1 MVWFDLPRR
10 KLFDFVSANKDLGI
24 LNDSFYF
31 TVLLYDKNMDTTFTL
46 EQISALTDLPLRTI
60 RYYIQLGLVD
70 RHEGDRKH
78 ARYTQKHLDQV
89 LQVRA
94 MADQGTSLERIK
106 QLIHGITTPPPPP
119 KAAGD
124 ISVISKVFIAPGFE
138 LHLEPQAAGLSPEK
152 LRLFVRSVLSTWEE
166 INASE

>member
-1 MVWFDLPRR
+1 M
-10 KLFDFVSANKDLGI
+10 I
-24 LNDSFYF
+24 E
-31 TVLLYDKNMDTTFTL
+31 NMDTTFTL
-46 EQISALTDLPLRTI
+46 DQLSALTDLPLRTI

-94 MADQGTSLERIK
+94 MADQGMPLERIK
-106 QLIHGITTPPPPP
+106 QLINGITTPVPPP

-124 ISVISKVFIAPGFE
+124 ISVISRVFIAPGVE
-138 LHLEPQAAGLSPEK
+138 LHIEPQMAGLSPEK

>member
-1 MVWFDLPRR
+1 M
-10 KLFDFVSANKDLGI
+10 I
-24 LNDSFYF
+24 E
-31 TVLLYDKNMDTTFTL
+31 NMDTTFTL
-46 EQISALTDLPLRTI
+46 DQLSALTDLPLRTI

-94 MADQGTSLERIK
+94 MADQGMPLERIK
-106 QLIHGITTPPPPP
+106 QLMHGITTPPPLP

-124 ISVISKVFIAPGFE
+124 ISVISKVFIAPGVE
-138 LHLEPQAAGLSPEK
+138 LHVEPQIAGLSPEK
-152 LRLFVRSVLSTWEE
+152 IRLFVRSVLTTWEE

>member
-1 MVWFDLPRR
+1 M
-10 KLFDFVSANKDLGI
+10 I
-24 LNDSFYF
+24 E
-31 TVLLYDKNMDTTFTL
+31 NMDTTFTL
-46 EQISALTDLPLRTI
+46 DQLSALTDLPLRTI

-78 ARYTQKHLDQV
+78 ARYTQKHLDQ
-89 LQVRA
+89 LLKVRA
-94 MADQGTSLERIK
+94 MADQGVPLERIK
-106 QLIHGITTPPPPP
+106 QLINGITTPQPPQ

-124 ISVISKVFIAPGFE
+124 ISVISKVFIAPGVE
-138 LHLEPQAAGLSPEK
+138 LHIEPQMAGLSPEK

>member
-1 MVWFDLPRR
+1 M
-10 KLFDFVSANKDLGI
+10 I
-24 LNDSFYF
+24 E
-31 TVLLYDKNMDTTFTL
+31 NMDTTFTL
-46 EQISALTDLPLRTI
+46 DQLSALTDLPLRTI

-94 MADQGTSLERIK
+94 MADQGMPLERIK
-106 QLIHGITTPPPPP
+106 QLMNGITTPPPLP

-124 ISVISKVFIAPGFE
+124 ISVISKVFIAPGVE
-138 LHLEPQAAGLSPEK
+138 LHLEPQIAVLSPEK
-152 LRLFVRSVLSTWEE
+152 LRLFVRTVLTTWEK

>member
-1 MVWFDLPRR
+1 M
-10 KLFDFVSANKDLGI
+10 I
-24 LNDSFYF
+24 E
-31 TVLLYDKNMDTTFTL
+31 NMDTTFNL
-46 EQISALTDLPLRTI
+46 DQLSALTDLPLRTI

-94 MADQGTSLERIK
+94 MADQGMPLERIK
-106 QLIHGITTPPPPP
+106 QLMNGITTPPPLP

-124 ISVISKVFIAPGFE
+124 ISVISKVFIAPGVE
-138 LHLEPQAAGLSPEK
+138 LHVEPQIAGLYPEK
-152 LRLFVRSVLSTWEE
+152 LRLFVRSVLTTWEE

>member
-1 MVWFDLPRR
+1 
-10 KLFDFVSANKDLGI
+10 
-24 LNDSFYF
+24 
-31 TVLLYDKNMDTTFTL
+31 MDNTFTL
-46 EQISALTDLPLRTI
+46 DQLSALTDLSLRTI

-94 MADQGTSLERIK
+94 MADQGTPLERIK
-106 QLIHGITTPPPPP
+106 QLIHGITIPPLPP
-119 KAAGD
+119 KGPGD
-124 ISVISKVFIAPGFE
+124 ISVISKVFIAPGIE
-138 LHLEPQAAGLSPEK
+138 LHLEPQVAGLSPEK
-152 LRLFVRSVLSTWEE
+152 LRQFVRSVLSNWEE

>member
-1 MVWFDLPRR
+1 M
-10 KLFDFVSANKDLGI
+10 I
-24 LNDSFYF
+24 E
-31 TVLLYDKNMDTTFTL
+31 NMDTTFTL
-46 EQISALTDLPLRTI
+46 DQLSALTDLPLRTI

-94 MADQGTSLERIK
+94 MADQGTPLERIK
-106 QLIHGITTPPPPP
+106 QLIHGISTPPSPP

-124 ISVISKVFIAPGFE
+124 ISVISKVFIAPGVE
-138 LHLEPQAAGLSPEK
+138 LHIEPQMAGLSPEK
-152 LRLFVRSVLSTWEE
+152 LRLFVRSVLSTWEA

>member
-1 MVWFDLPRR
+1 
-10 KLFDFVSANKDLGI
+10 
-24 LNDSFYF
+24 
-31 TVLLYDKNMDTTFTL
+31 
-46 EQISALTDLPLRTI
+46 LPLRTI

-78 ARYTQKHLDQV
+78 ARYNQKHLDQV

-94 MADQGTSLERIK
+94 MADQGMPLERIK
-106 QLIHGITTPPPPP
+106 QLINGITTPLPSQ

-124 ISVISKVFIAPGFE
+124 ISVISKVFIAPGVE
-138 LHLEPQAAGLSPEK
+138 LHIEPQMAGLSPEK

>member
-1 MVWFDLPRR
+1 M
-10 KLFDFVSANKDLGI
+10 I
-24 LNDSFYF
+24 E
-31 TVLLYDKNMDTTFTL
+31 NMDTTFTL
-46 EQISALTDLPLRTI
+46 DQLSALTDLPLRTI

-94 MADQGTSLERIK
+94 MADQGTPLERIK
-106 QLIHGITTPPPPP
+106 QLINGITTPLPLQ

-124 ISVISKVFIAPGFE
+124 ISVISKVFIAHGVE
-138 LHLEPQAAGLSPEK
+138 LQIEPQMAGLSPEK

>member
-1 MVWFDLPRR
+1 M
-10 KLFDFVSANKDLGI
+10 I
-24 LNDSFYF
+24 E
-31 TVLLYDKNMDTTFTL
+31 NMDTTFNL
-46 EQISALTDLPLRTI
+46 DQLSALTDLPLRTI

-94 MADQGTSLERIK
+94 MADQGMPLERVK
-106 QLIHGITTPPPPP
+106 QLMNGITTPPPLP

-124 ISVISKVFIAPGFE
+124 ISVISKVFIAPGVE
-138 LHLEPQAAGLSPEK
+138 LHVEPQIAGLSPEK
-152 LRLFVRSVLSTWEE
+152 LRLFVRSVLTTWEE

>member
-1 MVWFDLPRR
+1 M
-10 KLFDFVSANKDLGI
+10 N
-24 LNDSFYF
+24 
-31 TVLLYDKNMDTTFTL
+31 TTFTL
-46 EQISALTDLPLRTI
+46 DQLSALTDLSLRTI

-106 QLIHGITTPPPPP
+106 QLINGITTPPPLP

-124 ISVISKVFIAPGFE
+124 ISVISKVFIAPGVE
-138 LHLEPQAAGLSPEK
+138 LHLEPTLAGLSPEK
-152 LRLFVRSVLSTWEE
+152 LRKFVRTVLSNWEE
-166 INASE
+166 LHESE

>member
-1 MVWFDLPRR
+1 M
-10 KLFDFVSANKDLGI
+10 N
-24 LNDSFYF
+24 
-31 TVLLYDKNMDTTFTL
+31 TTFTL
-46 EQISALTDLPLRTI
+46 EQVSTLTDLPLRTI

-94 MADQGTSLERIK
+94 MADQGVPLERIK
-106 QLIHGITTPPPPP
+106 QLIHGITLPPPPP

-124 ISVISKVFIAPGFE
+124 ISVISKVFVAPGIE
-138 LHLEPQAAGLSPEK
+138 LHLDPQTAGLSPEK
-152 LRLFVRSVLSTWEE
+152 LRLFVRNVLSNWEE
-166 INASE
+166 IHASK

>member
-1 MVWFDLPRR
+1 M
-10 KLFDFVSANKDLGI
+10 I
-24 LNDSFYF
+24 E
-31 TVLLYDKNMDTTFTL
+31 NMDTTFTL
-46 EQISALTDLPLRTI
+46 DQLSALTDLPLRTI

-94 MADQGTSLERIK
+94 MADQGTPLERIK
-106 QLIHGITTPPPPP
+106 QLINGITTPPPIP

-124 ISVISKVFIAPGFE
+124 ISVISKVFIAPGVE
-138 LHLEPQAAGLSPEK
+138 LHLEPQIAGLSPEK
-152 LRLFVRSVLSTWEE
+152 LRLFVRYVLTTWEE

>member
-1 MVWFDLPRR
+1 
-10 KLFDFVSANKDLGI
+10 
-24 LNDSFYF
+24 
-31 TVLLYDKNMDTTFTL
+31 MDTTFTL
-46 EQISALTDLPLRTI
+46 DQLSALTDLSLRTI

-78 ARYTQKHLDQV
+78 ARYTQRHLDQL

-94 MADQGTSLERIK
+94 MADQGIPLERIK
-106 QLIHGITTPPPPP
+106 HQIHGTTPPPPPP

-124 ISVISKVFIAPGFE
+124 ISVISKVYVAPGVE

-152 LRLFVRSVLSTWEE
+152 LRLFVRTVLSNWKE
-166 INASE
+166 IHASE

>member
-1 MVWFDLPRR
+1 M
-10 KLFDFVSANKDLGI
+10 I
-24 LNDSFYF
+24 E
-31 TVLLYDKNMDTTFTL
+31 NMDTTFTL
-46 EQISALTDLPLRTI
+46 DQLSTLTDLPLRTI

-94 MADQGTSLERIK
+94 MADQGMPLERIK
-106 QLIHGITTPPPPP
+106 QLINGITTPPPLP

-124 ISVISKVFIAPGFE
+124 ISVISKVFIAPGVE
-138 LHLEPQAAGLSPEK
+138 LHLEPQIAGLSPEK

>member
-1 MVWFDLPRR
+1 M
-10 KLFDFVSANKDLGI
+10 I
-24 LNDSFYF
+24 E
-31 TVLLYDKNMDTTFTL
+31 NMDTTFTL
-46 EQISALTDLPLRTI
+46 DQLSALTDLPLRTI

-78 ARYTQKHLDQV
+78 ARYTQKHLDQL

-94 MADQGTSLERIK
+94 MADQGVPLERIK
-106 QLIHGITTPPPPP
+106 QLINGITTPLPLQ

-124 ISVISKVFIAPGFE
+124 ISVISKVFIAPGVE
-138 LHLEPQAAGLSPEK
+138 LHIEPQMAGLSPEK

>member
-1 MVWFDLPRR
+1 M
-10 KLFDFVSANKDLGI
+10 I
-24 LNDSFYF
+24 E
-31 TVLLYDKNMDTTFTL
+31 NMDTTFTL
-46 EQISALTDLPLRTI
+46 DQLSALTDLPLRTI

-94 MADQGTSLERIK
+94 MADQGMPLERIK
-106 QLIHGITTPPPPP
+106 QLINGITTPVPTP

-124 ISVISKVFIAPGFE
+124 ISVISRVFIAPGVE
-138 LHLEPQAAGLSPEK
+138 LHIEPQMAGLSPEK
-152 LRLFVRSVLSTWEE
+152 LRLFVRSVLTTWEE

>member
-1 MVWFDLPRR
+1 M
-10 KLFDFVSANKDLGI
+10 I
-24 LNDSFYF
+24 E
-31 TVLLYDKNMDTTFTL
+31 NMDTTFTL
-46 EQISALTDLPLRTI
+46 DQLSALTDLPLRTI

-94 MADQGTSLERIK
+94 MADQGTPLDRIK
-106 QLIHGITTPPPPP
+106 QLINGITTPPAPP

-124 ISVISKVFIAPGFE
+124 ISVISKVFIAPGVE
-138 LHLEPQAAGLSPEK
+138 LHLEPQIAGKKKEK
-152 LRLFVRSVLSTWEE
+152 LRLFVRSVLTTWEE

>member
-1 MVWFDLPRR
+1 M
-10 KLFDFVSANKDLGI
+10 I
-24 LNDSFYF
+24 E
-31 TVLLYDKNMDTTFTL
+31 NMDTSFTL
-46 EQISALTDLPLRTI
+46 DQLSALTDLPLRTI

-94 MADQGTSLERIK
+94 MADQGMPLERIK
-106 QLIHGITTPPPPP
+106 QLINGITTPLPLQ

-124 ISVISKVFIAPGFE
+124 ISVISKDVAFVIQTTKTHTIVESSGSSFP
-138 LHLEPQAAGLSPEK
+138 AANSP
-152 LRLFVRSVLSTWEE
+152 LQDTT
-166 INASE
+166 

>member
-1 MVWFDLPRR
+1 
-10 KLFDFVSANKDLGI
+10 
-24 LNDSFYF
+24 
-31 TVLLYDKNMDTTFTL
+31 MDTTFTL
-46 EQISALTDLPLRTI
+46 DQLSALTDLPLRTI

-78 ARYTQKHLDQV
+78 ARYTQKHLEQV

-94 MADQGTSLERIK
+94 MADQGMPLERIK
-106 QLIHGITTPPPPP
+106 QLIHGIKTPPPPP

-124 ISVISKVFIAPGFE
+124 ISVISKVFIAPGVD
-138 LHLEPQAAGLSPEK
+138 LYIEPQMAGLSPEK